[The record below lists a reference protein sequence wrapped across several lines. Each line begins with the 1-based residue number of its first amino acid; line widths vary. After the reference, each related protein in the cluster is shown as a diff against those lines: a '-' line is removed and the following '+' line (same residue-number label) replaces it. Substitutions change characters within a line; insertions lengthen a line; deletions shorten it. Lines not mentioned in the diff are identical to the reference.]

1 MIVKRTYYFPGDRT
15 QSVTFNN
22 ASHPDITDGV
32 HYYTDVLGIDMAIN
46 NRWLYY
52 KDEVIDELCTEGS
65 IVSDQW

>member
-1 MIVKRTYYFPGDRT
+1 
-15 QSVTFNN
+15 VTFNN
-22 ASHPDITDGV
+22 ASHPDIVDGV

-65 IVSDQW
+65 IVPD